1 MARPPALLF
10 EELRQARDVAPPGRE
25 VDDVRRALIE
35 RLLPGRTNFRYA
47 QVRSEG
53 PGVAIIAAMKT
64 RSLDILG
71 KSQLPPAQA
80 HAILKVMEMEIAAG
94 HETLA
99 SKLDLL
105 EVKSELTSQLNRV
118 EGKLSRW
125 VLTCV
130 LTCILGQTAVLAG
143 LGYFVLEHFRR

>member
-1 MARPPALLF
+1 M
-10 EELRQARDVAPPGRE
+10 
-25 VDDVRRALIE
+25 
-35 RLLPGRTNFRYA
+35 
-47 QVRSEG
+47 RSDG
-53 PGVAIIAAMKT
+53 PWVAIIAAMKT
-64 RSLDILG
+64 KSLDILG
-71 KSQLPPAQA
+71 KSQLPPAQS

-99 SKLDLL
+99 TKVDVL
-105 EVKSELTSQLNRV
+105 ELKAELNKV

-130 LTCILGQTAVLAG
+130 LTCIVGQTAVLAG